1 MMYGVIIRIGM
12 DNPINN
18 VCNCVNN
25 IDKPIPLAVP
35 INIEKN
41 VPAHVGHAIN
51 NPVAAPTPLIPL
63 PFLARS
69 FRVFDIFFHLLLLW
83 MVTLNND
90 NEHDDIGVLA
100 KLKDEIISIGI
111 FSQRWMFAESG
122 EEGVKRCLIFYNQP
136 PNIS

>member
-1 MMYGVIIRIGM
+1 MYGVIIRIGM

-51 NPVAAPTPLIPL
+51 NPVAAPIPLIPL
-63 PFLARS
+63 PFL
-69 FRVFDIFFHLLLLW
+69 DIVYALIAIEEF
-83 MVTLNND
+83 TATKYD
-90 NEHDDIGVLA
+90 T
-100 KLKDEIISIGI
+100 IICNIRLIGI
-111 FSQRWMFAESG
+111 ICNPTCSVR
-122 EEGVKRCLIFYNQP
+122 
-136 PNIS
+136 